1 MPSERRLHP
10 LSFVFD
16 IAGQVRQFVVPAGV
30 VLVGAGSAGFA
41 WEAWLVLLVIPT
53 AAVAF
58 VRALTFRYRFE
69 PGELVITSGL
79 FFRNERHV
87 PYGRIQNID
96 AVQNLLHRLLRVV
109 EVRIETGGGDE
120 AEARLRVLPEP
131 ALAEMRERVFAGRPG
146 GRAASRPRSAA
157 PRGVPA

>member
-16 IAGQVRQFVVPAGV
+16 IVGQVRQFVVPAGV

-41 WEAWLVLLVIPT
+41 WEAWLVLLVIPS
-53 AAVAF
+53 AIVAI
-58 VRALTFRYRFE
+58 VRALTFRYRFD

-79 FFRNERHV
+79 IFRNERHV

-96 AVQNLLHRLLRVV
+96 AVQNILHRLLRVV

-120 AEARLRVLPEP
+120 AGSAD
-131 ALAEMRERVFAGRPG
+131 A
-146 GRAASRPRSAA
+146 RAAAA
-157 PRGVPA
+157 GAR